1 MKRLLSLLFAAALL
15 LLLVTPVLA
24 DELPSS
30 NPSEEPVIVEAD
42 SDENLDP
49 LAADPGEDPVEE
61 LVDDPEED
69 YADDSLSVS
78 DSPDPV
84 VDRAD
89 LLTFS
94 EEAALR
100 TNANDIELAHGCQVI
115 IVTVDG
121 LGGSSAQDYADRFF
135 LNNGYG
141 TGADRDGILLL
152 VSMENRDYHISTH
165 GFAIDAFTDN
175 GLLYLEDGFLS
186 DLSDGNYYDAFRAY
200 QDRAEDMLSYYD
212 GSATPEEREEMEKA
226 YESFAHK
233 TPFAGISIG
242 AAVLGFLGSLL
253 PMSRLKKEVKTVHKQ
268 SNAGNYV
275 RDNSLILNVSRDIY
289 LYANVTSHVI
299 ERSTSSGGGGGGLGG
314 GGSTTHSTGG
324 STFGGHGGK
333 F

>member
-15 LLLVTPVLA
+15 LLLTTPVLA
-24 DELPSS
+24 DGLPTTIS
-30 NPSEEPVIVEAD
+30 
-42 SDENLDP
+42 
-49 LAADPGEDPVEE
+49 GT
-61 LVDDPEED
+61 
-69 YADDSLSVS
+69 
-78 DSPDPV
+78 DPV

-115 IVTVDG
+115 IVTVNG
-121 LGGSSAQDYADRFF
+121 LGGSSAQDYADWFF

-200 QDRAEDMLSYYD
+200 QDRAEDMLSCYD
-212 GSATPEEREEMEKA
+212 GSATPEEREEMEEAEKA
-226 YESFAHK
+226 FSHK

-275 RDNSLILNVSRDIY
+275 RDNSLNVGVSRDIY

-299 ERSTSSGGGGGGLGG
+299 QRSSSSGGGGGLGG
-314 GGSTTHSTGG
+314 GGSSTHSTGG

>member
-15 LLLVTPVLA
+15 LLLATPVLA
-24 DELPSS
+24 DGLPTTIS
-30 NPSEEPVIVEAD
+30 
-42 SDENLDP
+42 
-49 LAADPGEDPVEE
+49 GT
-61 LVDDPEED
+61 
-69 YADDSLSVS
+69 
-78 DSPDPV
+78 DPV

-152 VSMENRDYHISTH
+152 VSMEDRDYHISTH

-175 GLLYLEDGFLS
+175 GLLYLEDAFLS

-212 GSATPEEREEMEKA
+212 GSATPAYEEMEEDH
-226 YESFAHK
+226 ESFSNN
-233 TPFAGISIG
+233 TPIVGINFG
-242 AAVLGFLGSLL
+242 VTALGFLGWLL
-253 PMSRLKKEVKTVHKQ
+253 LFLFLH
-268 SNAGNYV
+268 
-275 RDNSLILNVSRDIY
+275 
-289 LYANVTSHVI
+289 
-299 ERSTSSGGGGGGLGG
+299 
-314 GGSTTHSTGG
+314 
-324 STFGGHGGK
+324 
-333 F
+333 

>member
-15 LLLVTPVLA
+15 LLLATPVLA
-24 DELPSS
+24 DGLPTTIS
-30 NPSEEPVIVEAD
+30 
-42 SDENLDP
+42 
-49 LAADPGEDPVEE
+49 GT
-61 LVDDPEED
+61 
-69 YADDSLSVS
+69 
-78 DSPDPV
+78 DPV

-100 TNANDIELAHGCQVI
+100 TSANDIELAHGCQVI

-152 VSMENRDYHISTH
+152 VSMEDRDYHISTH

-212 GSATPEEREEMEKA
+212 GSATPEEREEMEEA

-275 RDNSLILNVSRDIY
+275 RDNSLNVGVSRDIY
-289 LYANVTSHVI
+289 LYANV
-299 ERSTSSGGGGGGLGG
+299 
-314 GGSTTHSTGG
+314 
-324 STFGGHGGK
+324 
-333 F
+333 